1 MSIDAWKEFL
11 EICEN
16 GWELNVKGKPL
27 TSVEQL
33 AGYRKV
39 GDIVL
44 KRVPKVEEV
53 KVEKVE
59 EV

>member
-1 MSIDAWKEFL
+1 
-11 EICEN
+11 
-16 GWELNVKGKPL
+16 
-27 TSVEQL
+27 VEQL

-59 EV
+59 EAEKE